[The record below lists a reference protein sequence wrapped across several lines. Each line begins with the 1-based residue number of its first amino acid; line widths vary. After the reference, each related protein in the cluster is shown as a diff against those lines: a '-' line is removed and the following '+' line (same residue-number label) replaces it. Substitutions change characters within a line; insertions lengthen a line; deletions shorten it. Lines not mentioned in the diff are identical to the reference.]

1 MKSNFFDE
9 FSGIVRRKRKIRING
24 KFVLFCFFL
33 LFSST
38 IWYLNKLGG
47 DYLVDLKLP
56 AKILY
61 TETDKMLV
69 DEGAPIL
76 KIQVKTKGYTILRYK
91 LGAIL
96 TPFSIDI
103 SSYKLHRYYGSKG
116 NYYILTSSLKSNLS
130 TQLPGN
136 MKIENIIPD
145 TLFFNFSMAYTKK
158 VPVIANTEF
167 TFDEQY
173 MQIGSVGIKPDS
185 VLISG
190 PESVLKNKRCV
201 RTVVIRGK
209 ELNEPMNGVVAL
221 LEEKNVATKVKE
233 VAYTV
238 DVAKFTERTL
248 KLPIAISNADSNA
261 VLLIPS
267 HAEVSF
273 RVALRDY
280 GKVQP
285 SLFRLSTR
293 FDERSSL
300 SNHVKVTLD
309 TFPSFVSHIRIEP
322 EFIEIYKQKQ

>member
-1 MKSNFFDE
+1 MKSNLFDS
-9 FSGIVRRKRKIRING
+9 FSEIVRRKRKIRING

-33 LFSST
+33 LFSSI

-47 DYLVDLKLP
+47 DYLVDLKVP
-56 AKILY
+56 AKIIY

-69 DEGAPIL
+69 DEGAPVL

-91 LGAIL
+91 LGSIL
-96 TPFSIDI
+96 ASFNVDI
-103 SSYKLHRYYGSKG
+103 SSYRLHRYYGPKG
-116 NYYILTSSLKSNLS
+116 NFYILTSSLKSNLS
-130 TQLPGN
+130 TQLPSN

-145 TLFFNFSMAYTKK
+145 TLFFTFSAAYTKK
-158 VPVIANTEF
+158 VPVVANTKF

-173 MQIGSVGIKPDS
+173 MQIGNVGVKPDS

-190 PESVLKNKRCV
+190 PESVIRNKRYV
-201 RTVVIRGK
+201 RTAVIRGDA
-209 ELNEPMNGVVAL
+209 LNEPMNGVAAL
-221 LEEKNVATKVKE
+221 LEEKNVVTEVKE

-248 KLPIAISNADSNA
+248 KLPITISNSDSA
-261 VLLIPS
+261 SVLLIPS

-280 GKVQP
+280 RKVRP
-285 SLFRLSTR
+285 SLFRLSSR
-293 FDERSSL
+293 FDEKSSF
-300 SNHVKVTLD
+300 SNHIKVKLD

-322 EFIEIYKQKQ
+322 EFIEVYKQKQ

>member
-1 MKSNFFDE
+1 MKSNFFDR
-9 FSGIVRRKRKIRING
+9 FSDVVRRKRKIRING

-33 LFSST
+33 LFSSI
-38 IWYLNKLGG
+38 IWYFNKLGG

-56 AKILY
+56 AKIIY

-69 DEGAPIL
+69 DEGTPIL

-91 LGAIL
+91 LGSIL
-96 TPFSIDI
+96 APFVVDI
-103 SSYKLHRYYGSKG
+103 SSYRLHRYYGPKG
-116 NYYILTSSLKSNLS
+116 NFYILTSSLKSNLS
-130 TQLPGN
+130 TQLPSN

-145 TLFFNFSMAYTKK
+145 TLFFNFSTAYTKK
-158 VPVIANTEF
+158 VPVVANAKF

-173 MQIGSVGIKPDS
+173 MQIGNVGVKPDS
-185 VLISG
+185 ILISG
-190 PESVLKNKRCV
+190 PESVIKSKRYV
-201 RTVVIRGK
+201 RTAVIRGDA
-209 ELNEPMNGVVAL
+209 LNESMSGAVAL
-221 LEEKNVATKVKE
+221 LEEKNVVTEVRE

-248 KLPIAISNADSNA
+248 KLPITISNADSTS

-293 FDERSSL
+293 FDERSSF
-300 SNHVKVTLD
+300 SNHVKVKLD
-309 TFPSFVSHIRIEP
+309 TFPSFVSHVRIEP
-322 EFIEIYKQKQ
+322 EFIEIYRQKQ